1 MKRNKII
8 KVLSFVAVAILLLT
22 MFALPI
28 SAAETTSN
36 VPQVSFINPDFKISD
51 LLQFIFWF
59 GEISILA
66 IGVIAGLINI
76 WIGVQ
81 KDEPNKKNNGWIIIG
96 ATILVVIGIGAI
108 VGMIFVFV

>member
-8 KVLSFVAVAILLLT
+8 KVLSFAAVAILLLT

-36 VPQVSFINPDFKISD
+36 VPQISFINPDFKISD

-66 IGVIAGLINI
+66 IGLISGFIEI
-76 WIGVQ
+76 WKGVQ
-81 KDEPNKKNNGWIIIG
+81 LDEQHKKNKGYIIIG
-96 ATILVVIGIGAI
+96 VTILVVIGLGAI